1 MNIDQLE
8 QIELQRKDKLPI
20 QHLQKSII
28 HKSKLHIV
36 YIMVWTKVCGGS
48 KIILEYV
55 NRLTKMGHQ
64 ITLITYDKKPTWFE
78 LDSRIEFISLNN
90 QQKLEENIP
99 NCDLIVATSW
109 KNIYSAIK
117 ANCAPVVYFEQG
129 GSHIFAIDTLSP
141 IKKEIVNRRIKE
153 ATFIYTV
160 SEYSKSIIQK
170 EYGKE
175 AFVVPNAVD
184 KTIFYPKKEQ
194 HENIVIT
201 TIGPEE
207 FEFKHVDNI
216 IKAIEKVNQKY
227 SNIVFNWISQTK
239 PTKHDISAIVN
250 PLQQKIGEILRNTD
264 IYICASDYESFGL
277 PVLEA
282 MSCGTTVI
290 TTDNGGVMD
299 FVENKKNGLI
309 VKKNDIADIVE
320 KITTLIE
327 NKALRKKLAQEAIK
341 TAGKF
346 DWNTSVKMLEK
357 YYFELASYTIKK

>member
-160 SEYSKSIIQK
+160 SEYSKYIIQK
-170 EYGKE
+170 
-175 AFVVPNAVD
+175 
-184 KTIFYPKKEQ
+184 
-194 HENIVIT
+194 
-201 TIGPEE
+201 
-207 FEFKHVDNI
+207 
-216 IKAIEKVNQKY
+216 
-227 SNIVFNWISQTK
+227 
-239 PTKHDISAIVN
+239 
-250 PLQQKIGEILRNTD
+250 
-264 IYICASDYESFGL
+264 
-277 PVLEA
+277 
-282 MSCGTTVI
+282 
-290 TTDNGGVMD
+290 
-299 FVENKKNGLI
+299 
-309 VKKNDIADIVE
+309 
-320 KITTLIE
+320 
-327 NKALRKKLAQEAIK
+327 
-341 TAGKF
+341 
-346 DWNTSVKMLEK
+346 
-357 YYFELASYTIKK
+357 